1 MDFIKRIYIASI
13 VLSLAFFAACGDSDS
28 SDITTPNNSS
38 ETDITD
44 TASQDTATTVKDS
57 SATSDSTAVND
68 STVTKDTTAAV
79 KSSSS
84 VEKPSSANS
93 TSSSSSG
100 KNNTISSSSDINSTS
115 SSSSIN
121 GSEITEGCFVSLDP
135 VDWRIVGK
143 DTVYMR
149 YIISCDGVSLGY
161 IYNETNE
168 NLPIAAGGQKC
179 TLDDHLDGTVDVTCG
194 TNTYTANK
202 PSDMGVGLF
211 SAPELVSCKDT
222 DLWCYSPIIDGADK
236 SPTGQLT
243 YREAEGFFFGS
254 AGTHDLTDWEGIC
267 ITYTSDVSADIILDL
282 GETKNQEL
290 NNNLPQITLN
300 SKTLLPADRCF
311 SWNEF
316 KQPRWTSPAIA
327 GKEAAKAVASFKINK
342 PSGSNF
348 DLIRIRAY
356 RNEDHSFDRTCGDM
370 WCAEYAEETVIT
382 DCGNDP
388 VGVWKSTTDATS
400 SVIWPA
406 KLGHEFNPIS
416 LLPVIEIYNSVA
428 GTFNLG
434 NGENPYAKVGF
445 DMSYNS
451 DQNFDITQWGGF
463 CITYKSSHD
472 FFAELTPS
480 NATEGQEIP
489 RVLVPRSLEY
499 TTIDLPWS
507 SFSPSD
513 ASTVNFVNFVFS
525 EPAGTTGYFAFYT
538 VGKPGTCTK

>member
-1 MDFIKRIYIASI
+1 MDFIKRIYTASI
-13 VLSLAFFAACGDSDS
+13 VLSLAFFAACGDSES
-28 SDITTPNNSS
+28 TDITTP
-38 ETDITD
+38 
-44 TASQDTATTVKDS
+44 
-57 SATSDSTAVND
+57 SDPSGTNIVD
-68 STVTKDTTAAV
+68 
-79 KSSSS
+79 SSSS
-84 VEKPSSANS
+84 SSTNNTSSSSDARDVSSSSANNNVSSSSTGNNS

-100 KNNTISSSSDINSTS
+100 KNSTISSSSDINSTS

-121 GSEITEGCFVSLDP
+121 GSEIAEGCFVSLDP

-236 SPTGQLT
+236 SPITQMT
-243 YREAEGFFFGS
+243 YRENEGFFFAS
-254 AGTHDLTDWEGIC
+254 TDTHDLTDWNGIC
-267 ITYTSDVSADIILDL
+267 ITYTSDTAAYLIMDL
-282 GETKNQEL
+282 GETKNLEL
-290 NNNLPQITLN
+290 NNNLPQVTLKN
-300 SKTLLPADRCF
+300 KAPLPTERCF
-311 SWNEF
+311 GWKAF
-316 KQPRWTSPAIA
+316 KQPRWTSPAIS
-327 GKEAAKAVASFKINK
+327 GNDAAKTIASFKINQ

-348 DLIRIRAY
+348 NLIRIRAY
-356 RNEDHSFDRTCGDM
+356 RDENHSFDRTCGDM
-370 WCAEYAEETVIT
+370 WCAEYAEDIVIT

-388 VGVWKSTTDATS
+388 VGVWKATTDATS

-428 GTFNLG
+428 GTFTLG

-513 ASTVNFVNFVFS
+513 ASTVNFVNFMFS
-525 EPAGTTGYFAFYT
+525 EPAGATGYFAFYT

>member
-57 SATSDSTAVND
+57 SATGDSTAVND
-68 STVTKDTTAAV
+68 STATKDTTAAV

-93 TSSSSSG
+93 TSSSSTG
-100 KNNTISSSSDINSTS
+100 NSSSSSGNNSSVS

-121 GSEITEGCFVSLDP
+121 GNENAEGCIVSADTRYLRYP
-135 VDWRIVGK
+135 VTCNGVPLGNLYAEVGV
-143 DTVYMR
+143 TY
-149 YIISCDGVSLGY
+149 
-161 IYNETNE
+161 
-168 NLPIAAGGQKC
+168 PIAVDGQNC
-179 TLDDHLDGTVDVTCG
+179 TLNDHLDSIVDVTCD
-194 TNTYTANK
+194 TATYTLHKVNAYLGGG
-202 PSDMGVGLF
+202 SYYG
-211 SAPELVSCKDT
+211 PELVSCKDT

-416 LLPVIEIYNSVA
+416 LLPVIDIYNSVA

-507 SFSPSD
+507 SFNPAD
-513 ASTVNFVNFVFS
+513 ASAVNALNFVFS
-525 EPAGTTGYFAFYT
+525 GAAGTTGYFAFYT
-538 VGKPGTCTK
+538 VGKPGTCTKQN

>member
-1 MDFIKRIYIASI
+1 MNFIKRIYIASI
-13 VLSLAFFAACGDSDS
+13 VLSLAFFAACGDSESSNIARPDDHS
-28 SDITTPNNSS
+28 GSDITNSS
-38 ETDITD
+38 AVDKNSSTTDKN
-44 TASQDTATTVKDS
+44 SSS
-57 SATSDSTAVND
+57 SA
-68 STVTKDTTAAV
+68 

-84 VEKPSSANS
+84 TNDSSSSSDKNGA
-93 TSSSSSG
+93 SSSSSG
-100 KNNTISSSSDINSTS
+100 KNNTSS

-121 GSEITEGCFVSLDP
+121 GSEIAEGCFVSLDP

-236 SPTGQLT
+236 SPITQMI
-243 YREAEGFFFGS
+243 YRENEGFFFASTGS
-254 AGTHDLTDWEGIC
+254 HDLTDWNGIC
-267 ITYTSDVSADIILDL
+267 ITYTSDTAAYLIMDL

-290 NNNLPQITLN
+290 NNNLPQVTLRN
-300 SKTLLPADRCF
+300 KAPLPTERCF
-311 SWNEF
+311 GWKAF
-316 KQPRWTSPAIA
+316 KQPRWASPAIS
-327 GKEAAKAVASFKINK
+327 GNDAAKTIASFKINQ

-382 DCGNDP
+382 DCGNEP
-388 VGVWKSTTDATS
+388 VGDWKFTTDATS

-416 LLPVIEIYNSVA
+416 LLPVIDIYNSVA

-434 NGENPYAKVGF
+434 NGENPYAKIGF
-445 DMSYNS
+445 DMNYNS
-451 DQNFDITQWGGF
+451 DKDFDITKWGGF

-525 EPAGTTGYFAFYT
+525 EPAGATGYFAFYT

>member
-1 MDFIKRIYIASI
+1 MDFIKRIYTASI
-13 VLSLAFFAACGDSDS
+13 VLSLAFFAACGDSES
-28 SDITTPNNSS
+28 TDITTPSDPS
-38 ETDITD
+38 GTDI
-44 TASQDTATTVKDS
+44 VDS
-57 SATSDSTAVND
+57 S
-68 STVTKDTTAAV
+68 
-79 KSSSS
+79 SSSS
-84 VEKPSSANS
+84 VEISSPSKDQSSSSSGARDVSSSSANNNVSSSSTGNNS

-100 KNNTISSSSDINSTS
+100 NNSTISSSSDINSTS

-121 GSEITEGCFVSLDP
+121 GSEIAEGCFVSLDP

-236 SPTGQLT
+236 SPITQMT
-243 YREAEGFFFGS
+243 YRENEGFFFAS
-254 AGTHDLTDWEGIC
+254 TGTHDLTDWNGIC
-267 ITYTSDVSADIILDL
+267 ITYTSDTAAYLIMDL

-290 NNNLPQITLN
+290 NNNLPQVTLKN
-300 SKTLLPADRCF
+300 KAPLPTERCF
-311 SWNEF
+311 GWKAF
-316 KQPRWTSPAIA
+316 KQPRWASPAIS
-327 GKEAAKAVASFKINK
+327 GNDAAKTIASFKIDQ

-348 DLIRIRAY
+348 NLIRIRAY

-451 DQNFDITQWGGF
+451 DQNFDITKWGGF

-480 NATEGQEIP
+480 NATEGQKIP

-525 EPAGTTGYFAFYT
+525 EPAGATGYFAFYT